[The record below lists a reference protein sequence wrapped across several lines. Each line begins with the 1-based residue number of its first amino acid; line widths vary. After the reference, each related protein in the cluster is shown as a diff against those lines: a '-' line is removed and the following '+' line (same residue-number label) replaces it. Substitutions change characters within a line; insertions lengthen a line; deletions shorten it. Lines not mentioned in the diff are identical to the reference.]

1 MSWRENQLR
10 IFTMPIIS
18 TAHTSNF
25 TLISNAISNDATV
38 SGTAT
43 AALLYLISKPPHWKF
58 NAYDLKRRLNVGLNK
73 VYKVMRELI
82 RAGYATYQRIQSGTI
97 WTIYDTPQ
105 NVETATTHAVID
117 RVNFECVK
125 NECVLERNELLQRN
139 EKTTTPE
146 PIKQPD
152 TVIPVVVSL
161 EEEKPV
167 ELKYPEQLKPKQ
179 KADIK
184 HHIKKAPIEHRQ
196 AILATL
202 AHYLAK
208 GTIYNP
214 IGWIRSQAEG
224 AAKTGTYEPVGA
236 ATATKP
242 DTRHIDQTQERLK
255 AARAIK
261 RSSDEKAKGGFQQAK
276 LALRGIL

>member
-10 IFTMPIIS
+10 IFTMPIIR
-18 TAHTSNF
+18 TTHTSNF

-97 WTIYDTPQ
+97 WTIYDTSQ
-105 NVETATTHAVID
+105 NVETATPTAVTD
-117 RVNFECVK
+117 RVNFEHIK
-125 NECVLERNELLQRN
+125 NECVLESNEPIEIIKQL
-139 EKTTTPE
+139 PE
-146 PIKQPD
+146 PMPEPEQESIVVVDELVFPAQLNPDQKKAAKHIIKKVQNQDLKQP
-152 TVIPVVVSL
+152 VLFALAYAMVN
-161 EEEKPV
+161 
-167 ELKYPEQLKPKQ
+167 Q
-179 KADIK
+179 KINSVPA
-184 HHIKKAPIEHRQ
+184 
-196 AILATL
+196 
-202 AHYLAK
+202 YLQGLVARANN
-208 GTIYNP
+208 GTF
-214 IGWIRSQAEG
+214 
-224 AAKTGTYEPVGA
+224 EPVGA